1 MKQLIVKR
9 VFEVCAVKT
18 HKPHCSLYPT
28 SEWQHGQYV
37 PVQNPDEQ
45 PHYLD
50 LANVPDPFEWIVEE
64 QDPYPG
70 LNALIGP
77 NNLTALYQR
86 RFNKKIDPFIKIYY
100 EGIESKQVTGDE
112 VKKYYGDIY
121 ASVQVKRL
129 TLVTEENDKVVTF
142 SSYEMDKHRKVGS
155 RYFKIKKRRLSLTYN
170 KKTHNLYISGVLG
183 AKPFVRCNCYSAL
196 QVVENELKTVMITN
210 FLKPEYLDESP
221 YSSEECSSAVLNVF
235 NAFLHVINLRPMS
248 EMEINGLK
256 NRFIRNFIE
265 KKGIKNLPKHTSLF
279 LIDKYYPGQ
288 TMLKKH
294 KFDLVRA
301 VLHKNNIYNR
311 LYHSMMSKDELGYVF
326 ERAKVLWDIFRD
338 ISYLRI
344 IGRERIEELMEGWT
358 NQIPEGKKLNPQ
370 QKRNLAFLL
379 KEISM
384 HSFMQYWNEV
394 TKLQKFFPEYKF
406 RVPPD
411 VQTFGMETVK
421 LQKIANVVTWDKH
434 IYEYQ
439 KEFINIV
446 EQPFNGFF
454 PILLRDS
461 FQFVFEGNSPHFN
474 MKNRESF
481 FISLRRGKRSSNDKV
496 TLWFRFASADSL
508 HVDAEVEHEPPIF
521 ITVLT
526 HGKKLDADF
535 QSAIDYLKEIVYNST
550 NTICLR
556 KPTVSRI
563 TYENDTNRGMA
574 DI

>member
-9 VFEVCAVKT
+9 VFEVCAIKT
-18 HKPHCSLYPT
+18 HKPYCSLYPT
-28 SEWQHGQYV
+28 SEWQQGQYV

-45 PHYLD
+45 PHYFD
-50 LANVPDPFEWIVEE
+50 LANEPDPLGWLVDE
-64 QDPYPG
+64 QEPYPG
-70 LNALIGP
+70 VNALIGP
-77 NNLTALYQR
+77 NSLTALYQR
-86 RFNKKIDPFIKIYY
+86 RYNKKTDPFIKVYY

-129 TLVTEENDKVVTF
+129 TLVTEENEKVVTF

-155 RYFKIKKRRLSLTYN
+155 RYFKITKRRLSLTYN

-183 AKPFVRCNCYSAL
+183 RKPFVRCNRYSAL
-196 QVVENELKTVMITN
+196 QVVENELKPNVVTN
-210 FLKPEYLDESP
+210 FLKPEYLDERP

-235 NAFLHVINLRPMS
+235 NAFLHEINLRPIS
-248 EMEINGLK
+248 EIEVDGLK

-265 KKGIKNLPKHTSLF
+265 KKEIKNLPKETSLL
-279 LIDKYYPGQ
+279 LIDKHYPGQ
-288 TMLKKH
+288 TMLNKH
-294 KFDLVRA
+294 KLDLVRA
-301 VLHKNNIYNR
+301 VLHKNNMYNR
-311 LYHSMMSKDELGYVF
+311 LYHSMMSKDALGYFV
-326 ERAKVLWDIFRD
+326 EKAKILWDIFGD

-344 IGRERIEELMEGWT
+344 IGRERIKELTEGWT
-358 NQIPEGKKLNPQ
+358 HQIPEGKELNPQ
-370 QKRNLAFLL
+370 QKRNLALLL

-384 HSFMQYWNEV
+384 LSFTQYWNEV
-394 TKLQKFFPEYKF
+394 VKLQKIFPKYKF

-411 VQTFGMETVK
+411 VQTFGAETVK
-421 LQKIANVVTWDKH
+421 LQKVANVVMWDKL

-439 KEFINIV
+439 QEFINIV

-461 FQFVFEGNSPHFN
+461 FQFVFEGNSPHFS
-474 MKNRESF
+474 MKNKESF
-481 FISLRRGKRSSNDKV
+481 FISLRRGKRSSTDKV
-496 TLWFRFASADSL
+496 TLWFRFASANSL
-508 HVDAEVEHEPPIF
+508 HVDTEVEHEPPIF

-563 TYENDTNRGMA
+563 TYENDSNRGMA
-574 DI
+574 NI